1 MIEITQV
8 GDTEK
13 LVEIFQTYGD
23 QIAGVVTEFPT
34 NPLLQAGDLE
44 KVRSLC
50 DKYSSLLII
59 DPTMVSPKNA
69 KITHLADVVVNSLTK
84 YAGWEGDVMMG
95 SLAFPRS
102 SVLGRELFS
111 SIREMICPPYPRDL
125 VRMAEQIP
133 YYDNFIERANTH
145 TLRVVEFLQNHKS

>member
-1 MIEITQV
+1 
-8 GDTEK
+8 
-13 LVEIFQTYGD
+13 
-23 QIAGVVTEFPT
+23 
-34 NPLLQAGDLE
+34 
-44 KVRSLC
+44 
-50 DKYSSLLII
+50 
-59 DPTMVSPKNA
+59 
-69 KITHLADVVVNSLTK
+69 
-84 YAGWEGDVMMG
+84 MMG

-145 TLRVVEFLQNHKS
+145 TLRVVEFLQNNKKVKKVHWVYQEGFGGNYGRINNE